1 MRERGLGF
9 KRFQP
14 SHLHSRKEEGGRKA
28 AKTSPNNFSLH
39 VIRMNLVTWSLLA
52 AGEDGIIVWVF
63 FFFFNFGTWLPP
75 TKLELCYYEKGKANI
90 ESTTSSLCPE
100 AWHSHSLWGRIPLIP
115 IVAEGSPVDQVGFS
129 LPVPSLGHRLKWRT
143 EGHIYHSFGRGGGT
157 YKLAT
162 NMVAWLEYQKKMNP
176 TMYILHFSYDTIW
189 SVTV

>member
-1 MRERGLGF
+1 MVTPGCRGGWYNSLG
-9 KRFQP
+9 
-14 SHLHSRKEEGGRKA
+14 
-28 AKTSPNNFSLH
+28 
-39 VIRMNLVTWSLLA
+39 
-52 AGEDGIIVWVF
+52 F